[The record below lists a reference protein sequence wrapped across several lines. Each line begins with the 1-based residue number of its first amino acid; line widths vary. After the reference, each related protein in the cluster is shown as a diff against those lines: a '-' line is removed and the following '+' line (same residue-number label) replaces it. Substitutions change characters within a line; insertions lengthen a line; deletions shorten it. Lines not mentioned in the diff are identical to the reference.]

1 MNYNTRRIFFDRKK
15 IEKKSRW
22 NCFLLV
28 RSRANGLCS
37 HRFECKVVFAIL
49 LESQQVEAWWERGP
63 GTRVQEV
70 ENGRRM
76 NFHSSVCSERQN
88 SSGPLC
94 IHPLGQTAFTKHLLW
109 GRYPAMVPSW
119 KRQWKM
125 GGWGS
130 SSHAEETVAYVNVC
144 SLGHIP
150 LGKLFSES
158 PQWKSGIENKPREVY
173 SATIFKGRAFTVI
186 AFPGLSFPHLQPRA
200 AANTS
205 SQNCWKN
212 QIGRCM

>member
-15 IEKKSRW
+15 IEKKSQW

-63 GTRVQEV
+63 GTSVQEV

-109 GRYPAMVPSW
+109 GRFPAMVPSW

-125 GGWGS
+125 GGGEQLS
-130 SSHAEETVAYVNVC
+130 RRGNSGLCKRVQSGPH
-144 SLGHIP
+144 P
-150 LGKLFSES
+150 PGKLFSES
-158 PQWKSGIENKPREVY
+158 PQWKSRIENKPREVY

-186 AFPGLSFPHLQPRA
+186 TFPGLSFPHLQPRA